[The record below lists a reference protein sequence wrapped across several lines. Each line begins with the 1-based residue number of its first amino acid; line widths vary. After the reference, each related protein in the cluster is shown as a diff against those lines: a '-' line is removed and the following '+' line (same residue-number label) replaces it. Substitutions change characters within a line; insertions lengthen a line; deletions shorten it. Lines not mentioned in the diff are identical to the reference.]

1 MNRLEIQAL
10 TRFVERMA
18 TRDVTGL
25 PKIGQGTPYDSAR
38 NAQRRAV
45 AHVYAAQLASGM
57 EPPQAALLCGYSRT
71 TLDAWTRL
79 FVKPA
84 L

>member
-1 MNRLEIQAL
+1 MNRLEIAAL

-25 PKIGQGTPYDSAR
+25 PKIGQGTPYNDCA

-57 EPPQAALLCGYSRT
+57 EPPQAAILCGYSRT
-71 TLDAWTRL
+71 TLDSWSRL
-79 FVKPA
+79 FVKPT